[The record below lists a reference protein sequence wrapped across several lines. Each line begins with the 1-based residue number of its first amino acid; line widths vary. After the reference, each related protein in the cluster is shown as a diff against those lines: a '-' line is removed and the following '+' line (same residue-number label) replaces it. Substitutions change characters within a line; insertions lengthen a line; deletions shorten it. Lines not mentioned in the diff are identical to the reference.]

1 MNKVQNS
8 RYDVAHY
15 DISSI
20 NGIANILIGLTL
32 FSTFLCIFYFT
43 YASKVENE
51 ILGIQIKNLVDSLTE
66 NIEATPIDRN
76 ALLAILDN
84 VKVNDLSAAD
94 AQVKSSN
101 DALRCKAIIGFAIF
115 GIVSI
120 VIIAGLWYAYRFD
133 LKTLLGVNLL
143 LLMFIALIEVF
154 FLNAIAK
161 SYRSLDPNAV
171 KKNIV
176 DKIRGFKNL

>member
-8 RYDVAHY
+8 HYDVSHY
-15 DISSI
+15 NIGSM

-32 FSTFLCIFYFT
+32 FSIFLCIFYFT
-43 YASKVENE
+43 YASKVEND

-94 AQVKSSN
+94 AQVKASN
-101 DALRCKAIIGFAIF
+101 DTLIHKAVVALAIF

-120 VIIAGLWYAYRFD
+120 AIIAGLWYVYRFD
-133 LKTLLGVNLL
+133 LKTLLAVNLL
-143 LLMFIALIEVF
+143 LLLFIALTEIF
-154 FLNAIAK
+154 FLNVIAK
-161 SYRSLDPNAV
+161 AYRSLDPNAV